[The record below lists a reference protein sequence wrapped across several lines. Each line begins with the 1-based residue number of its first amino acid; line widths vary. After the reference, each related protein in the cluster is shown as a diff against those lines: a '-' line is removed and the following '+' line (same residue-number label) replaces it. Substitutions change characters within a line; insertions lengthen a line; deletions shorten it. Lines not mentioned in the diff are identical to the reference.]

1 MKMKADEAC
10 LSCKV
15 VSVSCLLAIGG
26 YLFYLG
32 KHQPKSKHVL
42 YTLGTVSGGLGIG
55 EVFDKSPFRQ
65 T

>member
-42 YTLGTVSGGLGIG
+42 YTLGTGNEFTTKNSNQQIKLM
-55 EVFDKSPFRQ
+55 F
-65 T
+65 